1 MTVFYRENGTDS
13 VTLDYVFGCSQCI
26 MLATSCLLNPIIF
39 VYHFRNR
46 KKTTSLLLFF
56 LAVSDFLS
64 LITGLPAAIY
74 HFLRPERDF
83 IAPPTVI
90 TFVLTI
96 LQLFFYRMS
105 LFITTMMS
113 VQRLVVITFPRYVIK
128 PRLIYIILFLWL
140 LNMVLCFL
148 MYMTDVGIPPIVSGV
163 QKYELSETEGHYCV
177 WDPMVQSLTC
187 PVGWDDVIN
196 NFLINLFLFAL
207 INIISSCITIVK
219 LLTRTT
225 KVHGRKSVITI
236 VLLSISSSFMYAP
249 APIAAMML
257 NDFEEY
263 NPHSSA
269 GTFTRR
275 VEYEITF
282 FLTISYLPQITSVLN
297 PIILLVRGSQL
308 QEFVKQLMCGKLM
321 PMPTARH
328 EMSMSKTK
336 GTTLNLAQKNTRT
349 IIQRDTIKE
358 VDRETPGSD
367 TTSSSQ

>member
-1 MTVFYRENGTDS
+1 MIS
-13 VTLDYVFGCSQCI
+13 S
-26 MLATSCLLNPIIF
+26 
-39 VYHFRNR
+39 
-46 KKTTSLLLFF
+46 
-56 LAVSDFLS
+56 
-64 LITGLPAAIY
+64 
-74 HFLRPERDF
+74 
-83 IAPPTVI
+83 
-90 TFVLTI
+90 
-96 LQLFFYRMS
+96 
-105 LFITTMMS
+105 
-113 VQRLVVITFPRYVIK
+113 
-128 PRLIYIILFLWL
+128 
-140 LNMVLCFL
+140 
-148 MYMTDVGIPPIVSGV
+148 V
-163 QKYELSETEGHYCV
+163 QKYELSETKGYYCV

-275 VEYEITF
+275 IEYEITF

-308 QEFVKQLMCGKLM
+308 QEFVKQILFGKVMGL
-321 PMPTARH
+321 PKH
-328 EMSMSKTK
+328 ELSITKTRA
-336 GTTLNLAQKNTRT
+336 TT
-349 IIQRDTIKE
+349 IIASKRPVEQNSAVIAIDSMTPDRLASETI
-358 VDRETPGSD
+358 
-367 TTSSSQ
+367 SSSQEWL